1 MHAGKGKRAV
11 LYLIPNRGHF
21 TAALALPDGAM
32 DTVRS
37 GGFPPSL
44 VREIE
49 GAKLYVEGR
58 PVRIEVKT
66 GKDAA
71 IIKKLVAITLE
82 HGRSRK
88 TPATARTR
96 A

>member
-44 VREIE
+44 VREI
-49 GAKLYVEGR
+49 A
-58 PVRIEVKT
+58 
-66 GKDAA
+66 
-71 IIKKLVAITLE
+71 
-82 HGRSRK
+82 SRGLLAWMVVND
-88 TPATARTR
+88 PS
-96 A
+96 